1 MYHVILQPT
10 GNKIAQNNYHS
21 TIRNGIEITNIKSFL
36 ESKDLEVLS
45 KIYKDG
51 IIRVWGITPSSPNI
65 KQWDKIQ
72 RGDVALFSANKQ
84 IFASATVTYKIHNLE
99 LAKHLWGEME
109 NGGSWEYIYFL
120 DEVKNQSIDLSD
132 FNRLLNY
139 EEGYVIQG
147 FRVLDQEKS
156 NIIIEEFDLH
166 SVLYARTSTKEEI
179 NSSNPKGQDGLSDQ
193 IASKDLLGRRLLIN
207 ELSSFYTEYSEVNT
221 SPLYIG
227 IFSRWGMGKS
237 SVIEMLTKY
246 IETNKSEANKYLVC
260 KVDCSLFH
268 KKEKL
273 WITIL
278 NKLLDELSDTKIRKK
293 SAKQEKQEKQEK
305 IFKFN
310 FFSFKTKFFFYN
322 LLTWAKRTWKLNALL
337 FFSLIGI
344 YYLITK
350 SFPEVP
356 LPKDYKETTALIT
369 VITVVYTLFK
379 TRTLIFKQ
387 NVFLQD
393 DRNEESS
400 FIRSAKE
407 YKQLVTL
414 MNKAKKE
421 KDIKILLI
429 LDEMDRMHKDL
440 LPDIIEL
447 IQLFKGLNNDQSIK
461 NNTKEEK
468 ENKSV
473 ISFVFSFNQ
482 DMLFP
487 VIGKSVSLDDKQLFI
502 NSYENYEGYV
512 EGEGKD
518 AYLNYYKLGKEF
530 MDKYLDLTV
539 YLEEEIDYT
548 ELMEELFKADNEFG
562 DDKSEDLQSDY
573 DKRET
578 YSEVDST
585 QQGTTV
591 EQVSERSLSSNN
603 EKGFP
608 SFTNLEIEVIKET
621 IKKNAS
627 KVEPRKVIRLK
638 NALIMLKKLNKKTDD
653 LAAGNGYK
661 EELRDFIINFLEIK
675 HSEKQVTSSASA
687 YKETAATTENS
698 SEDKSSASQDKMDTQ
713 LKFTEYFIHN
723 KIKS

>member
-10 GNKIAQNNYHS
+10 SNEIAQNNYQS
-21 TIRNGIEITNIKSFL
+21 TMHNGIEMNNIKSFL
-36 ESKDLEVLS
+36 ESKDLEILS
-45 KIYKDG
+45 EIYKDG
-51 IIRVWGITPSSPNI
+51 IIRVWGITPSPKKI
-65 KQWDKIQ
+65 KQWEEIQ
-72 RGDVALFSANKQ
+72 SGDVTLFSANKQ

-99 LAKHLWGEME
+99 LAKYLWGEME
-109 NGGSWEYIYFL
+109 NGEIWEYIYFL
-120 DEVKNQSIDLSD
+120 DEVKNQSINLSD
-132 FNRLLNY
+132 FNKLLNY

-166 SVLYARTSTKEEI
+166 SALYARNSTKEEI

-193 IASKDLLGRRLLIN
+193 IASKDLLGRRLLVN

-278 NKLLDELSDTKIRKK
+278 NKLLDELSDTKIKKK
-293 SAKQEKQEKQEK
+293 SAKQEKQEK

-322 LLTWAKRTWKLNALL
+322 LLTWAKKTWKLNALL

-421 KDIKILLI
+421 KDIKILLV

-487 VIGKSVSLDDKQLFI
+487 VIGKSISLDDKQLFI
-502 NSYENYEGYV
+502 NSYEGYV

-518 AYLNYYKLGKEF
+518 AHLNFYKLGKEY

-562 DDKSEDLQSDY
+562 DDRSENLQSDY
-573 DKRET
+573 DKQKT

-591 EQVSERSLSSNN
+591 EKVPERSLSSSN

-608 SFTNLEIEVIKET
+608 SFTNVEIDVIKET

-675 HSEKQVTSSASA
+675 HSEKQVTGSAH
-687 YKETAATTENS
+687 KETAATTEIS